1 MTLSDSNGNIC
12 STWEFNFSD
21 FDLKKDPHVESSIN
35 LLRSNGLDFEKI
47 RRDGIEGRVFVGKFL
62 EILSR
67 HRNLKWVTFHG
78 LYDLAYM
85 LKLLSGNPLPG
96 SVFDFIKLASGY
108 FEYVYDIKFMARFC
122 DGLMGGELGLN
133 RAAKI
138 LNLERSGDAHNAGS
152 DSLLTAAV
160 FARMRKMYRIDER
173 FIIGFL
179 YGISARI
186 PIFRREMMVPLHCHP
201 YVPPPSCP
209 RVVYCGRPLLP
220 QPHYY
225 VPVQLARFPC

>member
-1 MTLSDSNGNIC
+1 MKVIQLGMTLSDSNGNIC

-21 FDLKKDPHVESSIN
+21 FDLKKDPHVESSID
-35 LLRSNGLDFEKI
+35 LLRSNGLDFEKVK
-47 RRDGIEGRVFVGKFL
+47 RDGIEGRVFVGKFL
-62 EILSR
+62 EILPR

-96 SVFDFIKLASGY
+96 SVFGFVKLTSGY

-138 LNLERSGDAHNAGS
+138 LNLERSGAAHNAGS
-152 DSLLTAAV
+152 DCNQFSKTGPDIFYPASCTTTENSIPGNFRGLCSGTNLAAI
-160 FARMRKMYRIDER
+160 AKAIE
-173 FIIGFL
+173 G
-179 YGISARI
+179 
-186 PIFRREMMVPLHCHP
+186 
-201 YVPPPSCP
+201 
-209 RVVYCGRPLLP
+209 
-220 QPHYY
+220 
-225 VPVQLARFPC
+225 LA